1 MDSLFNKI
9 TATFGILSVLFIF
22 IVSTYTK
29 LGKSML
35 ALQIPTYIVLIMLD
49 LFFVLMVFGVQVFK
63 VAGLLELFIILI
75 ILSVG
80 LLIATSVVASKRK
93 DTIAQQ
99 SISKGEEISNL
110 KKLVEQLQMEN
121 ENLRKENENLKS
133 QLEK

>member
-1 MDSLFNKI
+1 
-9 TATFGILSVLFIF
+9 
-22 IVSTYTK
+22 
-29 LGKSML
+29 
-35 ALQIPTYIVLIMLD
+35 MLD